1 MRMRSYPTRK
11 GSAKYSNKKVVIDGV
26 KFDSIA
32 ESKYYSVAKHY
43 AKKNE
48 LELRMQESFVLLPTH
63 KRNEKTVRSISYK
76 PDFTFWDGDKLV
88 KVVDVKGFETKD
100 FKIKA
105 KWFCHKYDCDLTL
118 AKYDSYRG
126 LFSEIIF

>member
-1 MRMRSYPTRK
+1 MRMRSYHARK

-43 AKKNE
+43 ANKNE

-63 KRNEKTVRSISYK
+63 KRNGKTVRSISYK

-88 KVVDVKGFETKD
+88 KVVDVKGWNAV
-100 FKIKA
+100 A
-105 KWFCHKYDCDLTL
+105 KLGGVIQHLTH
-118 AKYDSYRG
+118 ANKSHN
-126 LFSEIIF
+126 FSPQGH